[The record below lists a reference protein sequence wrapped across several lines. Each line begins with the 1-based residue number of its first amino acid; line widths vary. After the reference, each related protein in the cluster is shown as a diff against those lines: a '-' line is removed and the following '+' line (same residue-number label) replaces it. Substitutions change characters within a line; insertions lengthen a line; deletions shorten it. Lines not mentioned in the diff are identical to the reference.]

1 MKPIFTPPGAQ
12 RAQALAEA
20 DNAASAQGRDA
31 LTEQACPLKK
41 TQEKPVPLRILMW
54 HIHEL
59 GGGFYVP
66 GARPEYCIDA
76 YAKLIEK
83 LEADVVVLLGVE
95 RGKTERVV
103 KAKTKDG
110 RSCLKIEPV
119 EEEAGVLEVEAIADA
134 LGLGWELALVRNEE
148 SETIYLDGET
158 AVALVRTSSGARVT
172 NTQLVKSPGGED
184 LGLAPFMAC
193 FELQLKNGDTIPV
206 MAQLRGA
213 GETKAEPTP
222 ARGIVAVSAA
232 SDFAERLSTWNRI
245 RGGLAAEYL
254 PFPKKATVAGILP
267 WEQITLS
274 QPGLVHNF
282 TAVNP
287 TDVRGQDQSMSWE
300 ALEAPEHPEKSE
312 DVLGGVSDNF
322 LLYSDG
328 QAPLGVVEELRVIDL
343 LAAAGEPSE
352 DSPEQGCL
360 SALCQKHTE
369 ERPRLLDTED
379 PDDDANRIAERLDFA
394 GRLSR
399 HWPVLLSLKV
409 SALS

>member
-1 MKPIFTPPGAQ
+1 MKPMSTPPGAQ
-12 RAQALAEA
+12 RAQALAQA
-20 DNAASAQGRDA
+20 DNAASEQGRDA

-41 TQEKPVPLRILMW
+41 MQEKPVPLRVLMW

-83 LEADVVVLLGVE
+83 LEADVVVLLGVT
-95 RGKTERVV
+95 RGKTERLVRG
-103 KAKTKDG
+103 KTKDG
-110 RSCLKIEPV
+110 RPCLKIEPV
-119 EEEAGVLEVEAIADA
+119 EEEAGVLEVEAITDA
-134 LGLGWELALVRNEE
+134 LGLGWEIALVRGEE
-148 SETIYLDGET
+148 GETVYLEGET
-158 AVALVRTSSGARVT
+158 AVALVRKGSGAQVI

-184 LGLAPFMAC
+184 LGGGRIITY

-206 MAQLRGA
+206 MAQLRGN

-222 ARGIVAVSAA
+222 PRGIVAVSAS
-232 SDFAERLSTWNRI
+232 SDFADRLSTWNRI
-245 RGGLAAEYL
+245 RGGLAAEYH
-254 PFPKKATVAGILP
+254 PFPKEATVAGMLP

-274 QPGLVHNF
+274 QPGLIHNF

-287 TDVRGQDQSMSWE
+287 MDVRGQDVAMSWE
-300 ALEAPEHPEKSE
+300 AIEAPQHPEKSE
-312 DVLGGVSDNF
+312 EVLGGVSDNF
-322 LLYSDG
+322 LLYSNG
-328 QAPLGVVEELRVIDL
+328 QEPLGVVEELRVIDL
-343 LAAAGEPSE
+343 LAAAGEDSE

-360 SALCQKHTE
+360 AALCQKHTE
-369 ERPRLLDTED
+369 ERPRLLDTEE
-379 PDDDANRIAERLDFA
+379 PEDDANRIAERLDFA

-409 SALS
+409 SASS